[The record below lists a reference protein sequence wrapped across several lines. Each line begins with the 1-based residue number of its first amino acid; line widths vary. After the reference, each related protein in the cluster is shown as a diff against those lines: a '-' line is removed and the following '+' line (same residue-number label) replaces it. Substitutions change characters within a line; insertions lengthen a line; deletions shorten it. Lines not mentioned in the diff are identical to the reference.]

1 MSTSNLSTSKKVG
14 IGFYGLLAGIST
26 VVVFTAASFFLGVA
40 ASYFLRYT
48 RWDPAGELSAWFG
61 LAWAWYA
68 FWPGV
73 VLGLVVWWKVFSSR
87 VSVPKV
93 LRSNGKID
101 LVVFTVLVG
110 SILVAVCWFM
120 LRPGRHF
127 DPSLCKKLGN
137 ACSCPRTHG
146 RRPRQ

>member
-68 FWPGV
+68 FWPQR
-73 VLGLVVWWKVFSSR
+73 LQLSANAWPTTSSIA
-87 VSVPKV
+87 
-93 LRSNGKID
+93 N
-101 LVVFTVLVG
+101 
-110 SILVAVCWFM
+110 
-120 LRPGRHF
+120 
-127 DPSLCKKLGN
+127 SLL
-137 ACSCPRTHG
+137 A
-146 RRPRQ
+146 